1 MLLSGCAGL
10 TITKTESFGIGQLWN
25 KAASLRDCYRNPAL
39 HPKLRDNIQ
48 NRTVPK
54 VWDFGSLFWI
64 FLIPFLWPG
73 LTFWTLQ
80 PLGKVKTLKS
90 QSSTN
95 FRGILEALHP
105 LFGLVEQAF
114 LLLSNR
120 YKTAK
125 KSPRFLS
132 VSAGAIHGQVTWL
145 AVVFLVIPPFVVSPI
160 FVGIWAMVNT
170 HYMVDGHPIHNKDPY
185 NGYPLVNKHR
195 PWQIGV
201 GRLVSIKHWWFSGSM
216 FIYQRVL

>member
-80 PLGKVKTLKS
+80 PLGKVKHWSHNHLQISEGFWKLFIPFLALLNKHFCCFQTVTRLPKNPHGFCPS
-90 QSSTN
+90 PQVPSMVKLHGWLWFFWSSHHSS
-95 FRGILEALHP
+95 FP
-105 LFGLVEQAF
+105 YFCWYM
-114 LLLSNR
+114 S
-120 YKTAK
+120 
-125 KSPRFLS
+125 
-132 VSAGAIHGQVTWL
+132 HGQYSLYGWW
-145 AVVFLVIPPFVVSPI
+145 SS
-160 FVGIWAMVNT
+160 
-170 HYMVDGHPIHNKDPY
+170 HP
-185 NGYPLVNKHR
+185 
-195 PWQIGV
+195 
-201 GRLVSIKHWWFSGSM
+201 
-216 FIYQRVL
+216 